1 MKLKKV
7 KYVQIQSNG
16 CLIFRNKVFF
26 DLSTFS
32 FSEKDNI
39 TFSLNLRKSVDA
51 KKLQGYS
58 SNYKKKYLC
67 Y

>member
-1 MKLKKV
+1 MAHKTPPDIGQGTPRV
-7 KYVQIQSNG
+7 ERE
-16 CLIFRNKVFF
+16 RNKVFF
-26 DLSTFS
+26 DLRTFS

-51 KKLQGYS
+51 KKLQGS
-58 SNYKKKYLC
+58 FSNYKKKYLC